1 MFARMAWL
9 EFREKRAEEGF
20 KVLRDKILPTV
31 KERKGCRGV
40 LLLRDLNTGNATL
53 VTLWE
58 AKADMVLDP
67 AEDYPAQTPEL
78 QELLAGPAPREFYEV
93 AELSVGDLA

>member
-1 MFARMAWL
+1 MAWL

-20 KVLRDKILPTV
+20 KVLQDKILPTV

-93 AELSVGDLA
+93 AEMSVGDLA